1 MSYLRT
7 RTWVGMAVIVGIL
20 LVGGGLWV
28 QRSAAPAERPIPI
41 GALFP
46 MTGGLSQYG
55 DVASKSSILA
65 VEEINRD
72 GGVNGR
78 LLTLDVQDHQCQPAK
93 AVAAFKDLTSLQGI
107 RFFLA
112 AGCSGTALAVNPLL
126 DKEVL
131 LGSAISSPKVSG
143 TSPRFFRN
151 YGMDSAGTKLFA
163 AYIQEQR
170 FQSVGV
176 LYEETDYAKGLMLSL
191 KEYLTSSGL
200 PFMTESFTSDSVDM
214 RTQLTKLKASN
225 PEVLFVSPQTVTTA
239 NVVFKQMQELSYTP
253 KQLIVNENILKSEQL
268 RTTFPELLNGAIGAD
283 FKVQDSKG
291 LTNFLQAYKA
301 RFGTDCAQT
310 NICATSYDNVRMLAE
325 ALRTVGDDDVKVAEY
340 LKKISYT
347 GISGQVTF
355 TDKNDRSDSSSVLFK
370 IEATKPVAQE

>member
-93 AVAAFKDLTSLQGI
+93 AVAVFKDLTSLQGI

-151 YGMDSAGTKLFA
+151 YGTDSAGTKLFA

-176 LYEETDYAKGLMLSL
+176 LYEDTDYAKGLMLSL

-225 PEVLFVSPQTVTTA
+225 PEVLFLSPQTVTTA
-239 NVVFKQMQELSYTP
+239 NIALKQMQELGYAP
-253 KQLIVNENILKSEQL
+253 KQLIVNENVLKSEQL
-268 RTTFPELLNGAIGAD
+268 RTTYPDLLNGAIGAD
-283 FKVQDSKG
+283 FKVQDSQG
-291 LTNFLQAYKA
+291 LTDFLQAYKV

-325 ALRTVGDDDVKVAEY
+325 ALRTVGDDDGKIAEY
-340 LKKISYT
+340 LKNISYT